1 MFYDLTQLCN
11 HVWSGGGVGDA
22 GEIKT
27 ISGEHF
33 PVNIPYFA
41 WDDLEPPP
49 QTSVGF
55 RTTLWEPQRGAAC
68 LPACLPRRSHRPRK
82 YLGASAKRRL
92 NLFCFPP
99 FRLLL
104 LLLPLLLVLFPH
116 THTHTE
122 PVVSVE
128 WEGNNSS
135 PCPSPLL
142 SARAS
147 PSLLSVQ
154 HPGFQTRWQSRRTRE
169 RIPQVCCCQQ
179 SRGSWR
185 LTHTHIH
192 AHTHLEIT
200 TWLDTWAWRKSPIL
214 KPETLLLRSCP
225 GRLSTG
231 IDNRQVAPCFLRN
244 SAFPGKKEKK
254 KDNPPQDAW
263 GE

>member
-116 THTHTE
+116 THTHIPKVISQDHGE
-122 PVVSVE
+122 E
-128 WEGNNSS
+128 WLEHGKHTGRFNRNHCLIDAEHEDWRRGLWRACVFVCAGSRARNS
-135 PCPSPLL
+135 
-142 SARAS
+142 
-147 PSLLSVQ
+147 
-154 HPGFQTRWQSRRTRE
+154 
-169 RIPQVCCCQQ
+169 
-179 SRGSWR
+179 R
-185 LTHTHIH
+185 LCSNV
-192 AHTHLEIT
+192 
-200 TWLDTWAWRKSPIL
+200 K
-214 KPETLLLRSCP
+214 
-225 GRLSTG
+225 
-231 IDNRQVAPCFLRN
+231 RQVV
-244 SAFPGKKEKK
+244 
-254 KDNPPQDAW
+254 D
-263 GE
+263 